1 MEGLFSSLG
10 IEWGKILAQAINFGI
25 LAFVLF
31 KLVYK
36 PILKA
41 LDDREASAKKAL
53 ENTSSIE
60 EKLKEAEETSKKI
73 IAEARTA
80 SQKMIKDTEK
90 SAMSLKDKLSAEAKA
105 DAEKIMGSAEKK
117 MEEERNKFLAQ
128 FEKSKET
135 LENTSRVLTL
145 KVENL
150 DPKLLLEEDKVKFA
164 DEAYKFRD
172 MQFEIADVV
181 RKIEILDNFLNEFIK
196 DYQEYTYFIWTQV
209 EKAAKDQ
216 QAKANAAIIDY
227 LRKTGLN
234 ENQQTST

>member
-117 MEEERNKFLAQ
+117 MEEERNKFYSSLKKELGEIVTLGIERTVGKYADASIQ
-128 FEKSKET
+128 KKMSEDALKEAILISEK
-135 LENTSRVLTL
+135 LE
-145 KVENL
+145 
-150 DPKLLLEEDKVKFA
+150 
-164 DEAYKFRD
+164 
-172 MQFEIADVV
+172 
-181 RKIEILDNFLNEFIK
+181 
-196 DYQEYTYFIWTQV
+196 
-209 EKAAKDQ
+209 
-216 QAKANAAIIDY
+216 QAK
-227 LRKTGLN
+227 K
-234 ENQQTST
+234 